1 MRIMMLAAAFALT
14 LAVLADGISVSAG
27 GVEFV
32 VPAKGGLMVRQPD
45 GRLKR
50 VLSFNMRVGGEA
62 GKVAAFPDG
71 RDDHVTVVE
80 DTSERCVVRADRSLS
95 VRAFEKGA
103 AQTAWDAARLS
114 IDYVFRKDTPGVVA
128 VERLV
133 AKRPFLFFSWNVP
146 TVFSFAR
153 FAVDGKEW
161 RNYPTTAEFR
171 SQEGGYGTK
180 AGAYVMG
187 ETPEGERWWMGREFC
202 TFCPYGN
209 GKPGAFYAL
218 SDTHAAS
225 HGKSVVPGE
234 AVTLAVCVGRVR
246 EELDVD
252 RLRALRK
259 GDGRLPVSRFEGDWS
274 GVPVAARRGETQD
287 YRPVA
292 GLHWN
297 GAKDLSFTA
306 KLAQDETGLRV
317 LVEVTDD
324 AVMNAF
330 SGKDVGLG
338 DSVRFAFADA
348 SCAKRFDRIVSAL
361 KGRRTA
367 DGYVLEFRVG
377 WKELATAGIVREG
390 GVRFNLCVADQDG
403 GNTNYEN
410 WMGIADGILGGRDA
424 SLYPLLDLAGV
435 RAPFVPERPTLPS
448 HDEMRRK
455 IEAIATANA
464 RLPENGPDEYT
475 SCLKAMTEYFLEFMR
490 SDLDAKDQVNVSHRV
505 RKIDAAYRYYMD
517 DRVNK
522 NADYLLKL
530 QEELALRQKAFAA
543 GKVKPLV
550 TVKHPK
556 GVRPVIADGG
566 FKVAGRELLLI
577 GPDTWTNV
585 KGWRNAD
592 VDVIA
597 ATGMNQLDV
606 FYIGGTNYADVVRR
620 CEKGGLY
627 CVWGSAADTDEN
639 LLAPQPEWTEERQN
653 AYRNGMGYS
662 RGSLVPTNPSPNFVF
677 QISFPE
683 QWTRKREATEE
694 WAETFRTH
702 LKGKFRSLV
711 SLNAALGSSYP
722 AWSNITFGA
731 ALSDPALK
739 YESFVYRMDSN
750 LKRARPQQRWIAQR
764 FGLPRSTHYSTHYNI
779 VGLDPLVTLADFEAL
794 WGLFDIVGFDGGF
807 GLEGSEWVFDFPKG
821 GFELDFAR
829 SVCPEKPVANNE
841 NHIGGDGVYA
851 ERTSEEIY
859 LSNMLAFLL
868 GQNSSSVWDW
878 ANTRHTYGEY
888 VFTRAHMYHEM
899 VRCAL
904 QLRCHAEEI
913 GAFRH
918 APNPPFRILHSLPS
932 LAERDP
938 YVRSLYGL
946 YGATSFTG
954 WATRFLTERH
964 LEAGDFKGVQ
974 VIVVP
979 DARRV
984 SDVTFR
990 ALETFS
996 EKGGIVL
1003 MDGEFALTRNQ
1014 WGGSVPERAATLR
1027 RFRRFAAI
1035 DSRTRFEALNA
1046 ALAEK
1051 GVRPPLVLTTP
1062 DGKPPFGVMWRT
1074 ACTADGRELV
1084 FMANLSRR
1092 DVEICVP
1099 GAWTDVFA
1107 DGMPLPNRI
1116 LLKPCGLRIGKKVVT
1131 SCPDVVST
1139 SR

>member
-1 MRIMMLAAAFALT
+1 MRIAMLVAALSLT
-14 LAVLADGISVSAG
+14 SAGLADDISVTAG
-27 GVEFV
+27 GVEFT
-32 VPAKGGLMVRQPD
+32 VPAKNGLMVRQPD
-45 GRLKR
+45 GRLRR
-50 VLSFNMRVGGEA
+50 VLSFNMRVGGDT
-62 GKVAAFPDG
+62 GKVAAFPDW
-71 RDDHVTVVE
+71 RDDRVTVVE

-95 VRAFEKGA
+95 ARAFEKGA
-103 AQTAWDAARLS
+103 AQTAWDAARLR
-114 IDYVFRKDTPGVVA
+114 IDYVFRKDTPGVIV

-133 AKRPFLFFSWNVP
+133 ALKPFLFFSWNVP
-146 TVFSFAR
+146 IGFAFTRFSI
-153 FAVDGKEW
+153 DGREW
-161 RNYPTTAEFR
+161 RTYPTTAEFR
-171 SQEGGYGTK
+171 AQEGGYGTK

-187 ETPEGERWWMGREFC
+187 DTPDGERWWMGREFG

-209 GKPGAFYAL
+209 GKPGGFYAL

-234 AVTLAVCVGRVR
+234 AITLAVCVGRVR
-246 EELDVD
+246 DESDVA
-252 RLRALRK
+252 RLRTLRK

-274 GVPVAARRGETQD
+274 GVPVAVRRGETKD

-306 KLAQDETGLRV
+306 KLAQDDVGLRV
-317 LVEVTDD
+317 LVEVADD

-348 SCAKRFDRIVSAL
+348 SCAKRFDRTVSAL

-367 DGYVLEFRVG
+367 DGYALEFRVS
-377 WKELATAGIVREG
+377 WKELAAAGIAREG
-390 GVRFNLCVADQDG
+390 GVRFNMCVADQDG

-448 HDEMRRK
+448 HGEMRRK
-455 IEAIATANA
+455 IEAIAAANA
-464 RLPENGPDEYT
+464 RLPENGTDEYT

-490 SDLDAKDQVNVSHRV
+490 SDLEAKDQLNVSHRV

-522 NADYLLKL
+522 NADYLLRL
-530 QEELALRQKAFAA
+530 QEELALRQKALAA
-543 GKVKPLV
+543 GEVKPIV
-550 TVKHPK
+550 AVKHPK

-627 CVWGSAADTDEN
+627 CVWGSAADTDED

-653 AYRNGMGYS
+653 AHRNGMGYS

-683 QWTRKREATEE
+683 QWTRKREATDE
-694 WAETFRTH
+694 WAKAFRAH
-702 LKGKFRSLV
+702 LMGKFGSLAA
-711 SLNAALGSSYP
+711 LNAALGSSYP

-731 ALSDPALK
+731 ALADPALK
-739 YESFVYRMDSN
+739 YESFVYRLRSN
-750 LKRARPQQRWIAQR
+750 LKRVHPQQQWIAKR
-764 FGLPRSTHYSTHYNI
+764 FGLPRSVHYSTHYNI
-779 VGLDPLVTLADFEAL
+779 AGLDPLVTLADFEAL
-794 WGLFDIVGFDGGF
+794 WGMFDIVGFDGGF
-807 GLEGSEWVFDFPKG
+807 GLEGSEWAFDFPKG

-841 NHIGGDGVYA
+841 NHVVGDGTYLEHSNA
-851 ERTSEEIY
+851 EIY

-918 APNPPFRILHSLPS
+918 SPNPPFRIFHSLPS

-946 YGATSFTG
+946 YGAMSFTG
-954 WATRFLTERH
+954 WATRFITERH
-964 LEAGDFKGVQ
+964 LARGDFKGAR

-984 SDVTFR
+984 SERTFA
-990 ALETFS
+990 ALETFAR
-996 EKGGIVL
+996 KGGIVL
-1003 MDGEFALTRNQ
+1003 VDGELALTKNQ
-1014 WGGSVPERAATLR
+1014 WGLAVPERAAALR
-1027 RFRRFAAI
+1027 RFRRFPSVA
-1035 DSRTRFEALNA
+1035 SRARFDALNA

-1051 GVRPPLVLTTP
+1051 GVRPPLSLTTA
-1062 DGKPPFGVMWRT
+1062 DGHPPFGVMWRT
-1074 ACTADGRELV
+1074 ARTANGDDV
-1084 FMANLSRR
+1084 AFIANLSKST
-1092 DVEICVP
+1092 VELRLP
-1099 GAWTDVFA
+1099 GAWTDVLA
-1107 DGMPLPNRI
+1107 NDAKMPARFVLE
-1116 LLKPCGLRIGKKVVT
+1116 PCGLKICRRAK
-1131 SCPDVVST
+1131 
-1139 SR
+1139 

>member
-1 MRIMMLAAAFALT
+1 MRILMFAAALSLVSAG
-14 LAVLADGISVSAG
+14 LADDISVTAG
-27 GVEFV
+27 GVEFTV
-32 VPAKGGLMVRQPD
+32 SAKNGLMARQVD

-71 RDDHVTVVE
+71 RDDRVTVVE
-80 DTSERCVVRADRSLS
+80 DTSDRCVVHADRSLS
-95 VRAFEKGA
+95 TKAFEKGA
-103 AQTAWDAARLS
+103 VQTAWDEARLC
-114 IDYVFRKDTPGVVA
+114 IDYVFRKDTPGVVV

-133 AKRPFLFFSWNVP
+133 ALKPFLFFSWNVP
-146 TVFSFAR
+146 IGFAFTRFS
-153 FAVDGKEW
+153 VDGREW
-161 RNYPTTAEFR
+161 RTYPTTAEFR
-171 SQEGGYGTK
+171 AQEGGYGTK

-187 ETPEGERWWMGREFC
+187 ETPEGMRWWMGREFG
-202 TFCPYGN
+202 TFCPYGD
-209 GKPGAFYAL
+209 GRPGGFYAL
-218 SDTHAAS
+218 GDTPAAS

-234 AVTLAVCVGRVR
+234 AITLAVCVGRVR
-246 EELDVD
+246 DESDVA

-259 GDGRLPVSRFEGDWS
+259 GDGRLPVGRFEGNWA
-274 GVPVAARRGETQD
+274 GVPVAVRRGETQD

-297 GAKDLSFTA
+297 GARDLSFTA
-306 KLAQDETGLRV
+306 KLAQDDVGLRV

-330 SGKDVGLG
+330 SGRDVGLG

-348 SCAKRFDRIVSAL
+348 SCAKRLDRTVSAL

-367 DGYVLEFRVG
+367 DGYALEFRIA
-377 WKELATAGIVREG
+377 WDELARAGITRDG

-435 RAPFVPERPTLPS
+435 CAPFVPERPTLPS

-455 IEAIATANA
+455 IESIAAANA
-464 RLPENGPDEYT
+464 RLPEGGADEYT
-475 SCLKAMTEYFLEFMR
+475 SCLKAMTTYFLEFMR
-490 SDLDAKDQVNVSHRV
+490 SDLEAKDQVNVSHRV

-530 QEELALRQKAFAA
+530 QEELALRQKALAA
-543 GKVKPLV
+543 GEAKPLV
-550 TVKHPK
+550 AVKHPK

-627 CVWGSAADTDEN
+627 CVWGSAADTDED
-639 LLAPQPEWTEERQN
+639 LLAPQPEWSEEKQN

-677 QISFPE
+677 QVSFPE

-694 WAETFRTH
+694 WAETFRAH
-702 LKGKFRSLV
+702 LKEKFGSLTA
-711 SLNAALGSSYP
+711 LNAALGSSYP

-731 ALSDPALK
+731 ALADPALK
-739 YESFVYRMDSN
+739 YESFVYRMKTN
-750 LKRARPQQRWIAQR
+750 MARDIPQQRWIARR

-779 VGLDPLVTLADFEAL
+779 AGLDPLVTLADFEAL
-794 WGLFDIVGFDGGF
+794 WSMFDIVGFDGGF
-807 GLEGSEWVFDFPKG
+807 GLEGSEWAFDFPKG

-841 NHIGGDGVYA
+841 NHIGGDGMYA
-851 ERTSEEIY
+851 ERTSAEIY

-904 QLRCHAEEI
+904 DIRCHAEEI

-946 YGATSFTG
+946 YGACSFTG

-964 LEAGDFKGVQ
+964 LARGDFKGAKV
-974 VIVVP
+974 VVVP

-984 SDVTFR
+984 SDVTFG
-990 ALETFS
+990 ALRTFA
-996 EKGGIVL
+996 EKGGVVL
-1003 MDGEFALTRNQ
+1003 VDGDLALTKDQ
-1014 WGGSVPERAATLR
+1014 WGKATPSRAAALAK
-1027 RFRRFAAI
+1027 FRRFP
-1035 DSRTRFEALNA
+1035 DVSSRSRFAALNA
-1046 ALAEK
+1046 VLAEK
-1051 GVRPPLVLTTP
+1051 GVRPPLDVRTAS
-1062 DGKPPFGVMWRT
+1062 GEKPFGVMWRT
-1074 ACTADGRELV
+1074 ARTAAGDDV
-1084 FMANLSRR
+1084 AFIANLSRTTV
-1092 DVEICVP
+1092 DICLP
-1099 GAWTDVFA
+1099 GAWTDVLA
-1107 DGMPLPNRI
+1107 HEAKMPSRFSLE
-1116 LLKPCGLRIGKKVVT
+1116 PCGLKICRR
-1131 SCPDVVST
+1131 P
-1139 SR
+1139 R